1 MATQVAEKGRPRAR
15 KPDGHRRLRVR
26 RIYRAR
32 HRAAALAVHQDGL
45 PRGRPPQEQERHA
58 AQAGR
63 LQLHHQCRAR
73 QLRRGICAAT
83 TARAPAPWPS
93 GSRTRRPRTSARSS
107 SARPTSRSTSG
118 DGELDIPAIEGI
130 GGSRLFFVDRYG
142 DERLDLRGR
151 LRLPSR
157 LAASGWPTRIR
168 SSPTSTI

>member
-1 MATQVAEKGRPRAR
+1 MGTDGFEFVEYTA
-15 KPDGHRRLRVR
+15 PDIELLRSLFTRMGFPEV
-26 RIYRAR
+26 AR
-32 HRAAALAVHQDGL
+32 HKSKNVTLHK
-45 PRGRPPQEQERHA
+45 
-58 AQAGR
+58 QAR

-73 QLRRGICAAT
+73 LLRRGICQGPWPQRLRDGLPGQGREGR
-83 TARAPAPWPS
+83 ARARAEA
-93 GSRTRRPRTSARSS
+93 RRDQRRG
-107 SARPTSRSTSG
+107 RKG

-157 LAASGWPTRIR
+157 LAAADGATRIR